1 MSVAPVLRRS
11 GGGDAGSIKVHP
23 WAAATFC
30 FGRQPPK
37 KNVCCCAA
45 CVLYESNFHRVGES
59 FFFPAAFEGCQRSLG
74 ATVLRARG
82 FDVRPPAGPERAAAA
97 AAPDRASSGVSRERA
112 RTGEIF
118 CPWGASLPLRV
129 LPPRR
134 ETIAAGAR
142 VRVGRRGAGSRARA
156 CSPMWGALPSARK
169 AARLD
174 CAPRSSAQRL
184 PAARRASEGRSRAT
198 VGASYARAR
207 RRAAAD
213 GSRGARRPALAHGF
227 FGRRRVRAGPRDFNL
242 PRSARELVVSAKRR
256 R

>member
-1 MSVAPVLRRS
+1 MTHVRDVRLLGAVSHERRS
-11 GGGDAGSIKVHP
+11 GLAPLRWRRCWVHGSTHGLPRPFALAGSL
-23 WAAATFC
+23 
-30 FGRQPPK
+30 PK
-37 KNVCCCAA
+37 KMCVVVRCVCCT
-45 CVLYESNFHRVGES
+45 RVTFIAWES
-59 FFFPAAFEGCQRSLG
+59 FFFPQRSRACRRLLG
-74 ATVLRARG
+74 AMILRARG

-142 VRVGRRGAGSRARA
+142 VRAGRRGAGSRARA
-156 CSPMWGALPSARK
+156 CASSPMWGALPSARK

-207 RRAAAD
+207 RRATAD
-213 GSRGARRPALAHGF
+213 GSRGARRPPSHGEKD
-227 FGRRRVRAGPRDFNL
+227 GVACTKASMQARA
-242 PRSARELVVSAKRR
+242 
-256 R
+256 

>member
-1 MSVAPVLRRS
+1 M
-11 GGGDAGSIKVHP
+11 
-23 WAAATFC
+23 
-30 FGRQPPK
+30 
-37 KNVCCCAA
+37 
-45 CVLYESNFHRVGES
+45 
-59 FFFPAAFEGCQRSLG
+59 
-74 ATVLRARG
+74 VLRARG

-97 AAPDRASSGVSRERA
+97 AAPDRAISGVSRERA

-142 VRVGRRGAGSRARA
+142 VRAGRRGAGSRAS
-156 CSPMWGALPSARK
+156 SPMWGALPSARK
-169 AARLD
+169 AARLN

-227 FGRRRVRAGPRDFNL
+227 FGRRRVRAGKRDFNL
-242 PRSARELVVSAKRR
+242 PRPRSARELVVSAKRR